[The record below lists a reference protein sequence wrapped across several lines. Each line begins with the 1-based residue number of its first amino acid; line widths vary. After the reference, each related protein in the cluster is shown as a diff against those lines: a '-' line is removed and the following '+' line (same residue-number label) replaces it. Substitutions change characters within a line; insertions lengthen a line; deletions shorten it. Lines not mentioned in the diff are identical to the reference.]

1 MVDIYRP
8 IEDLEYLRFTG
19 YRNQG
24 DYGHAQPHCLAMSAP
39 ASLPEQ
45 PVLPRHPAPLFWAF
59 SWMALQGFG
68 GVLTVA
74 QRELVERR
82 GWYTHEGFLEDWAL
96 AQVLPGPNVCNL
108 AVVFGGRC
116 CGWRGRRPALS
127 GSALVPAVFAL
138 GGAGG
143 LSRGGAVAC
152 SGWCAARHDG
162 GGGGPHLRRLPQAGQ
177 AAAEAPDGPL
187 WCARVAGAALLAI
200 AWWRVPL
207 VACVLGLGG
216 LAVCGQAGT

>member
-1 MVDIYRP
+1 MS
-8 IEDLEYLRFTG
+8 T
-19 YRNQG
+19 
-24 DYGHAQPHCLAMSAP
+24 LAT
-39 ASLPEQ
+39 LPEQ

-116 CGWRGRRPALS
+116 CGWRGAAAALS
-127 GSALVPAVFAL
+127 GLLLFPLCLLLVVLVAYQEAAQWPA
-138 GGAGG
+138 
-143 LSRGGAVAC
+143 
-152 SGWCAARHDG
+152 
-162 GGGGPHLRRLPQAGQ
+162 
-177 AAAEAPDGPL
+177 
-187 WCARVAGAALLAI
+187 VAGALRGMMAVVVGLIAVAI
-200 AWWRVPL
+200 A
-207 VACVLGLGG
+207 VLFTLY
-216 LAVCGQAGT
+216 VYTSDNCTTTDFQFECNFD

>member
-1 MVDIYRP
+1 M
-8 IEDLEYLRFTG
+8 
-19 YRNQG
+19 N
-24 DYGHAQPHCLAMSAP
+24 AP
-39 ASLPEQ
+39 ASLPERSA
-45 PVLPRHPAPLFWAF
+45 LPRHPAPLFWAF

-82 GWYTHEGFLEDWAL
+82 GWFTHEEFLEDWAL

-116 CGWRGRRPALS
+116 CGWRG
-127 GSALVPAVFAL
+127 
-138 GGAGG
+138 
-143 LSRGGAVAC
+143 
-152 SGWCAARHDG
+152 
-162 GGGGPHLRRLPQAGQ
+162 
-177 AAAEAPDGPL
+177 AAAALAGLLTFPLLLLLLLLLAYQQWASLAPVAGALRGMMAVVVGLIAGACLKLAKPLLTHPMGPL
-187 WCARVAGAALLAI
+187 WCAAVAGAALLAI

-216 LAVCGQAGT
+216 LACVWTGWRLRAAA